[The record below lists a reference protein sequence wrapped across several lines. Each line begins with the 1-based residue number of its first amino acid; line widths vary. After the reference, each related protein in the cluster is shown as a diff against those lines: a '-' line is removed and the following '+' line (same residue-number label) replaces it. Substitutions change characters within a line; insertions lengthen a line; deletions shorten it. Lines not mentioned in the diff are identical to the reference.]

1 MLKNLVLLMVLTL
14 PMSHE
19 MSTSIDILGVI
30 VETLGSHGG
39 SLPSRAS
46 QNQHA
51 LWEMGF
57 VVKMLREVHAAF

>member
-1 MLKNLVLLMVLTL
+1 
-14 PMSHE
+14 
-19 MSTSIDILGVI
+19 MSTFIDILGVI

-57 VVKMLREVHAAF
+57 VVKMLHEVHAAF